1 MGKIPSP
8 GIVRRKFNCCFYND
22 CLYRAAIE
30 EWVSF
35 ACNDCPLFCEE
46 KVIMSEALDEK
57 VMINNQQPEDSEQC
71 ACGKKVIS
79 PGSPLCASCMA
90 VKAHEARKAK
100 KKPSAQAKTK
110 KEAHG
115 VAKPGRDD
123 TTLIIEF
130 GKHAPVLREVERQA
144 GEEMRPID
152 LQVIY
157 ILKKHLKG

>member
-8 GIVRRKFNCCFYND
+8 GIVRRKFYCRFYSE
-22 CLYRAAIE
+22 CLDKAAKE
-30 EWVSF
+30 DWESF
-35 ACNDCPLFCEE
+35 SCNDCPVLSEE

-90 VKAHEARKAK
+90 VKAHEARKTK
-100 KKPSAQAKTK
+100 KKPSAQAKIK
-110 KEAHG
+110 KEVPGA
-115 VAKPGRDD
+115 AKPGRDD

-130 GKHAPVLREVERQA
+130 GKHVPVLREVERQA
-144 GEEMRPID
+144 EEEMRPID